1 MEQFRKNVL
10 WYTVG
15 RSVSRVNPDKLPAS
29 MVVLGLVI
37 ERPEET
43 VKEIGQQ
50 VRRRFKRA
58 RFAASTVHT
67 ALPRLAERGGGG
79 KPPRVER
86 TYKAPG
92 RERSHDRYRATA
104 HGIKVF
110 RTWMYDL
117 QDDGETIGQ
126 PSLQEAMLGRIA
138 LGKVED
144 LPRLI
149 QMACAEAD
157 VSADL
162 FAAASLELRKRLGRR
177 ADPLDFD
184 RKIREV
190 LLYVDPAHWSER
202 SERYREIA
210 NRFED
215 IKQEAQAAGVLGG
228 G

>member
-1 MEQFRKNVL
+1 M
-10 WYTVG
+10 
-15 RSVSRVNPDKLPAS
+15 SRVNPDQLSGS

-37 ERPEET
+37 ERPEAT

-58 RFAASTVHT
+58 RFAPNTAHG
-67 ALPRLAERGGGG
+67 ALPRLAERRSKNERRGE
-79 KPPRVER
+79 KIPCVER

-92 RERSHDRYRATA
+92 SERARDRYRPTA

-110 RTWMYDL
+110 RAWMYDML
-117 QDDGETIGQ
+117 DDEETIGQ
-126 PSLQEAMLGRIA
+126 PSLQEAMMGRIELA
-138 LGKVED
+138 KVQD

-149 QMACAEAD
+149 QMAEKEAD

-162 FAAASLELRKRLGRR
+162 YAAASLELRKLLGRR
-177 ADPLDFD
+177 PDPLDFD

-202 SERYREIA
+202 SARYREIA
-210 NRFED
+210 ERLED
-215 IKQEAQAAGVLGG
+215 IKREAQAAGVLGG